1 MTETKPK
8 RENLFLNIIFNVLA
22 PILILTKAANYVDV
36 SPTIILCIAI
46 ALPLGYGTYDYIVRK
61 TFNMLS
67 ALGLANVLVT
77 GFIGLAELDSKW
89 VAVKEASF
97 PLLIGFAVLASMRTG
112 NPLVR
117 TFLYN
122 PQVLD
127 VDKIEDE
134 LEVRSNRPAFD
145 RLLDKATYIL
155 VASFLLSAVLN
166 YFLAKVIV
174 TSAGG
179 TEEFNQQIGKMNGL
193 SWIVIVIPTTIIS
206 GYALFL
212 LIRGIKQLTG
222 LDLEEVFHSK

>member
-1 MTETKPK
+1 MTQPELK
-8 RENLFLNIIFNVLA
+8 RENLFLNIVFNVLA
-22 PILILTKAANYVDV
+22 PILILTKAADYVEI
-36 SPTIILCIAI
+36 SPTVILSIAI
-46 ALPLGYGTYDYIVRK
+46 ALPLGYGIYDYIKRQK
-61 TFNMLS
+61 FNMLS

-89 VAVKEASF
+89 IAVKEASF
-97 PLLIGFAVLASMRTG
+97 PLMIGFAVLASMRTS

-122 PQVLD
+122 EQVLD
-127 VDKIEDE
+127 VKKIENE
-134 LEVRSNRPAFD
+134 LDVRTNRPAFEA
-145 RLLDKATYIL
+145 LLDRATYIL

-166 YFLAKVIV
+166 FFLAKFIV

-206 GYALFL
+206 GYALYL
-212 LIRGIKQLTG
+212 LIHGIKQLTG
-222 LDLEEVFHSK
+222 LGLEEVVHSK